1 MSKIWGVVR
10 HILVWWVP
18 GVAMLAALACGFVFW
33 TVASQNGTR
42 LLLDTVA
49 RQLDGE
55 IAGVRGSVL
64 RGLRVD
70 RIRLSVADVDV
81 AVDDLRLDV
90 AWRALGQRLLH
101 VRELA
106 ATRVEV
112 GLH

>member
-64 RGLRVD
+64 QHRRHHRHRGLIAAARVPGRQRAVD
-70 RIRLSVADVDV
+70 R
-81 AVDDLRLDV
+81 
-90 AWRALGQRLLH
+90 
-101 VRELA
+101 
-106 ATRVEV
+106 
-112 GLH
+112 